1 MVQSYLSGSIPSQIG
16 ALSKLKFLSLSN
28 NNLTGIIPPKIGS
41 LSNLMRLDLSLNK
54 LGGPILST
62 IGLLTKL
69 TYLNL
74 SGNNFTGSI
83 DSILGDL
90 TNLEHLNLSS
100 NKLGGLLPP
109 ELGNLKNLTLLDL
122 SHSNLIGPIPSTLR
136 HLIHLTFLYLSHNQL
151 NHSIPYELTQLVH
164 LDYLDLSSNFLSGH
178 IWNAIG
184 KLFNPRY
191 LNLSRNRFGGSVPS
205 EISNLRSLYV
215 LDLSYNSLTG
225 NIPSQLGEI
234 YVTQSLY
241 INLSHN
247 NLSGTIPKSL
257 HTVYYIDLS
266 YNNLEGEIP
275 IGLQSQGQQQFSGNK
290 GLCGLVDRGFSA
302 CPSLTPSK
310 PQMKV
315 SPKPQKNVSP
325 LLIILLPITTFLT
338 ILIFGLLILLKR
350 KDEKAEPETRATK
363 AGDVFSIWNYDGKI
377 AFEDIVEATED
388 FDIKYCVGTGGYGS
402 VYRAQLPNDRVVAL
416 KKLHSLET
424 EESTFLNSF
433 QNEAHVLSKLRHRN
447 IIKLYGFCLHKKCMV
462 LIYEY
467 MERGSLFCV
476 LRNNDE
482 AIELDWSKRVN
493 IVKNTAHALSYLHHD
508 CTPSIV
514 HRDISSNNI
523 LLNSELEAYVA
534 DFGLAR
540 LLHPDSSNRTILA
553 GTYGYIA
560 PELAYTMVV
569 TEKCDVYS
577 FGVVAL
583 ETLMGCHPGELLS
596 SLSSSS
602 SQNMMLIDLLDP
614 RLPCVTDTMVV
625 QDIALISRIAFACL
639 SSKPKSRPTMHR
651 VSQEFLS
658 RKAPLAI

>member
-1 MVQSYLSGSIPSQIG
+1 MVLNFFISRVVVIWATIFTCYFAINISDIIVVASELEKEALLNTSWWDTSNNISDHCEWFGITCNSAGSITEIDFFSSYYIERELSRFNFSCFPNLESFSMVQSYLSGSIPSQIG

-28 NNLTGIIPPKIGS
+28 NNLTG
-41 LSNLMRLDLSLNK
+41 
-54 LGGPILST
+54 
-62 IGLLTKL
+62 
-69 TYLNL
+69 
-74 SGNNFTGSI
+74 SI
-83 DSILGDL
+83 HSILGDL
-90 TNLEHLNLSS
+90 TNLEHLDLSS
-100 NKLGGLLPP
+100 NKLG
-109 ELGNLKNLTLLDL
+109 
-122 SHSNLIGPIPSTLR
+122 
-136 HLIHLTFLYLSHNQL
+136 
-151 NHSIPYELTQLVH
+151 VH
-164 LDYLDLSSNFLSGH
+164 LHYLDLSSNFLSGQ
-178 IWNAIG
+178 ILNAIG

-302 CPSLTPSK
+302 CPSLTPSR

-377 AFEDIVEATED
+377 AFEDIIEATED

-402 VYRAQLPNDRVVAL
+402 VYRAQLPNGRVVAL
-416 KKLHSLET
+416 KKLH
-424 EESTFLNSF
+424 
-433 QNEAHVLSKLRHRN
+433 K
-447 IIKLYGFCLHKKCMV
+447 
-462 LIYEY
+462 
-467 MERGSLFCV
+467 
-476 LRNNDE
+476 
-482 AIELDWSKRVN
+482 
-493 IVKNTAHALSYLHHD
+493 
-508 CTPSIV
+508 
-514 HRDISSNNI
+514 
-523 LLNSELEAYVA
+523 
-534 DFGLAR
+534 
-540 LLHPDSSNRTILA
+540 
-553 GTYGYIA
+553 
-560 PELAYTMVV
+560 LAYTMVV

-583 ETLMGCHPGELLS
+583 ETLMGHPPGELLS
-596 SLSSSS
+596 SWSSSS
-602 SQNMMLIDLLDP
+602 NQNLMLIDLLDP
-614 RLPCVTDTMVV
+614 RLPCVADTMVV

-651 VSQEFLS
+651 VSHEFLG
-658 RKAPLAI
+658 RKTPLAKHFHEISISEMRNQNIFAVDESEG